1 MGHVGKLARDAPDL
15 INSTLVPPK
24 GNAVRKI
31 PFVLLLLAALL
42 AIYFGVRYLSTQ
54 EFMPYHAVVAGKSW
68 SQLEPGVQTIILGML
83 TIIGGGFISYGCAV
97 LWLFVP
103 LNRGEA
109 WSRWAI
115 LTLTAASIV
124 PTLYVTIALRR
135 FAPQAETPVA
145 PAALVL
151 TLMILGLGLSLLPAF
166 QERRAVERIKS

>member
-1 MGHVGKLARDAPDL
+1 M
-15 INSTLVPPK
+15 
-24 GNAVRKI
+24 RKI

-42 AIYFGVRYLSTQ
+42 AIYFGVRYLNTQ

-68 SQLEPGVQTIILGML
+68 AQLEPGLQTIILGML
-83 TIIGGGFISYGCAV
+83 TIIGGGFVSYGCAV

-135 FAPQAETPVA
+135 FAPQADTPVV

-151 TLMILGLGLSLLPAF
+151 ALTIIGLGLSLLPAF
-166 QERRAVERIKS
+166 QAVKATDTGGS